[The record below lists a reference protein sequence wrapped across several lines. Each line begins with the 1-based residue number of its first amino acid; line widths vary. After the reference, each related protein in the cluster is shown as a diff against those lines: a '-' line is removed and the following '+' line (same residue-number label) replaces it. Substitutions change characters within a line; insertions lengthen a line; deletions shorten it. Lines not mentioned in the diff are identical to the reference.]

1 MNRVKFSTKKTILA
15 ILIVV
20 PIVLAVVFGSLFA
33 FGVFNKATEQPA
45 EGASQVTSDNIT
57 NSSAGVTHFGCVE
70 VYTSCTAIGE
80 PYVIWWRINGTESG
94 SNTDW
99 AIQDSQLNLEVPD
112 GYCISTSKWPSSVSC
127 IIKTGSGS
135 TKSAARSDAKSKT
148 SASGTSYYK
157 STSASKKSGY
167 SDDATYTISSFPSV
181 FRSEGTT
188 KQYAYMYIEVSISGI
203 SSSDLTLVPY
213 TLSFDY
219 NGGSGNTSSKTV
231 TYYSSIGTLPTPN
244 AWTGHTFKGWSF
256 STSSVSYI
264 SSSTTYTN
272 TYSQTVYAIWTH
284 TLTFD
289 YGGGTDYTTTSKT
302 VTQGVAIGD
311 LPTYANRGDYA
322 LSGWKWSTS
331 DTSFISSTTK
341 YNYNDNKTVYAVYES
356 CRLVITID
364 GGGTVSGATA
374 GIYTPN
380 TDFEVTA
387 TPTGDYKFGYWE
399 LNDEVLTTNP
409 LKFTL
414 SKNINLTAHFFTT
427 GVKAT
432 LSDSSKAIMMR
443 SEDGSDLYIVV
454 NPVTGYYVTDV
465 VIDGMSFYL
474 KYYDASLYGAGY
486 AYQVHYAVKDTNN
499 TVVFYFHYVYGIT
512 NMTINLAQITA
523 PVYQN
528 PPSGGA
534 SIEGVATFATNGGE
548 ARVIGFDTSEEI
560 ETVHLSAVP
569 FTGYTFTG
577 WSAEGADLSSYR
589 MTDNIPYSLIKGKVV
604 TANFALVKNDN
615 INNETDNDDT
625 IL

>member
-1 MNRVKFSTKKTILA
+1 MNRINFSTKKTILA
-15 ILIVV
+15 LCLVV
-20 PIVLAVVFGSLFA
+20 PIVLAVVFGSLFV
-33 FGVFNKATEQPA
+33 FGVFNKNIRQPA
-45 EGASQVTSDNIT
+45 EGANAIQYAYIT
-57 NSSAGVTHFGCVE
+57 NSSAGVTHYGYVE
-70 VYTSCTAIGE
+70 VYTSCTAISRLWSWSAKGKQ
-80 PYVIWWRINGTESG
+80 NGSYTE
-94 SNTDW
+94 W
-99 AIQDSQLNLEVPD
+99 AISLSEFTLYITD
-112 GYCISTSKWPSSVSC
+112 GYEIDKSKWPSSVSC
-127 IIKTGSGS
+127 IIKTGSGD
-135 TKSAARSDAKSKT
+135 TKSSARSDALSKDGG
-148 SASGTSYYK
+148 SLYSHYV
-157 STSASKKSGY
+157 STSASNSYVHSG
-167 SDDATYTISSFPSV
+167 SASYTISSFPNT
-181 FRSEGTT
+181 FRSEGTS
-188 KQYAYMYIEVSISGI
+188 KPYAYMYIEVSISGI
-203 SSSDLTLVPY
+203 SSSDLTPETY
-213 TLSFDY
+213 TLTFNY
-219 NGGSGNTSSKTV
+219 NGGSGNTSSKSV
-231 TYYSSIGTLPTPN
+231 TYNSSIDTLPTPN
-244 AWTGHTFKGWSF
+244 AWAGHTFKGWSF

-264 SSSTTYTN
+264 SSSTRYTYC
-272 TYSQTVYAIWTH
+272 SSATVYAIWTH

-302 VTQGVAIGD
+302 VTQGFAIGD
-311 LPTYANRGDYA
+311 LPTMAVKGDYA
-322 LSGWKWSTS
+322 LTGWKWSAS
-331 DTSFISSTTK
+331 DTNFISSTTQ

-356 CRLVITID
+356 CKLVINID

-374 GIYTPN
+374 GMYTQN

-399 LNDEVLTTNP
+399 LNDEVFTTNP

-414 SKNINLTAHFFTT
+414 SKNTNLTAHFFTT

-577 WSAEGADLSSYR
+577 WTAEGADLSSYR

-604 TANFALVKNDN
+604 TANFALIKNDN
-615 INNETDNDDT
+615 INSETNNDDT

>member
-1 MNRVKFSTKKTILA
+1 MEGVKFSTKKTILA
-15 ILIVV
+15 ICLVV

-33 FGVFNKATEQPA
+33 FGVFNKATKQPA
-45 EGASQVTSDNIT
+45 EGASSVNSNSIT
-57 NSSAGVTHFGCVE
+57 NSSAGVTHYGYVE
-70 VYTSCTAIGE
+70 AYTSCTAIDE
-80 PYVIWWRINGTESG
+80 PRVVWSSIKGTESG
-94 SNTDW
+94 SNTNW
-99 AIQDSQLNLEVPD
+99 AIQDSQLRLALPA
-112 GYCISTSKWPSSVSC
+112 GYNIASSKWPSSVSC
-127 IIKTGSGS
+127 IIRTGSGS
-135 TKSAARSDAKSKT
+135 TQSDAQADAKSKT
-148 SASGTSYYK
+148 SSSGSSYYR
-157 STSASKKSGY
+157 STSASKYSGY
-167 SDDATYTISSFPSV
+167 SRYAYYTISIFPSV
-181 FRSEGTT
+181 FRSVGTT
-188 KQYAYMYIEVSISGI
+188 KPYAYMYIEVSISGI
-203 SSSDLTLVPY
+203 SSSDLTPRTY
-213 TLSFDY
+213 TLTFDY
-219 NGGSGNTSSKTV
+219 NGGSGNTSSQTV
-231 TYYSSIGTLPTPN
+231 TYKSSIGTLPTPN
-244 AWTGHTFKGWSF
+244 AWEGHTFKGWSF
-256 STSSVSYI
+256 DKSSVSYI
-264 SSSTTYTN
+264 SSSTTYTY
-272 TYSQTVYAIWTH
+272 TSSRTAYAIWTH

-302 VTQGVAIGD
+302 VTQGFAIGD
-311 LPTYANRGDYA
+311 LPTYANNGDYV
-322 LSGWKWSTS
+322 LTGWKWSTS
-331 DTSFISSTTK
+331 DTSFISSATK
-341 YNYNDNKTVYAVYES
+341 YTYNDHKTIYAVYES
-356 CRLVITID
+356 CELVINID

-604 TANFALVKNDN
+604 TANFALIKNDN
-615 INNETDNDDT
+615 INSETNNDDT